1 MTATA
6 SEASK
11 MLEAALQ
18 QMDGIISNSTTASAG
33 QSQIQ
38 AQIIPGAAT
47 AASLT
52 SFCERNLIS
61 ATNVLSTAKTLAL
74 ALQQVGLA
82 APAPDPVTAAI
93 ISDWLE
99 THIPRQDSD
108 ERMRRLQRD
117 KEGLALQYQML
128 AERVSEQAD
137 RIIELEGLLTDK
149 SQQLCTKEEQLQRQM
164 ISKSALET
172 QKLELMSALSEL
184 KLHRA
189 ALECEN
195 ELHGN
200 ESSPMPYGSM
210 GNLNQKGYAADGSMA
225 PKTPPS
231 ALRHQIK
238 PQFHSLPRSHG
249 AANKQAQRLPA
260 INNNNNGR
268 VLDVNANSSGKQ
280 RNVAFASNEQILI
293 DDSVLSDG
301 AAPLGDD
308 MSMYSSFRSQSQ
320 MTPSPKLR
328 DRSVRGI
335 RNILGKLR
343 RSNSSNCELT
353 ALEQAEPNEFRRG
366 GARATAGGRI
376 EWSAQTPLFSDAAKH
391 YSSWNAQEVC
401 NWLTHLGLGCY
412 QDNCRKWLKSDPS
425 VCFFTASPLDIERE
439 LHLKLPLHRK
449 KILLAIGDLT
459 GKEFDELTLKAGNL
473 DTAWVLRWL
482 DDIGLPQYKDYFLQ
496 AKVDGRMLHRL
507 TLEDLTQL
515 HVSSCLH
522 IASLRCGIL
531 CMRRL
536 SWDAEGLIRRSTKL
550 NDSNDEGASSDKE
563 SVDLWTAHRVMEWL
577 KTIDLS
583 EYAPNLR
590 GAGVHGALM
599 MYEPRFN
606 ADLLADLLSIPPS
619 KSLLRRHLAMHF
631 KELVGRLTIHSKRDA
646 EAAPGY
652 LPLTITAKLK
662 QPKRSQFTLKRRKS
676 TKGQGEV
683 DWTELVCPM
692 SAVVPVAFTTDPGKD
707 HDGSLSSN

>member
-1 MTATA
+1 
-6 SEASK
+6 

-18 QMDGIISNSTTASAG
+18 QMDGIISNSATAAVSS
-33 QSQIQ
+33 QSQTQ
-38 AQIIPGAAT
+38 PGTAT
-47 AASLT
+47 TASLT

-137 RIIELEGLLTDK
+137 RIIELEGLLTEK
-149 SQQLCTKEEQLQRQM
+149 SQQLCSKEEQLQRQV
-164 ISKSALET
+164 ISQSALET
-172 QKLELMSALSEL
+172 QQLELMTALSEL
-184 KLHRA
+184 KLHRT

-195 ELHGN
+195 ELN
-200 ESSPMPYGSM
+200 ATNSSVPYGSM
-210 GNLNQKGYAADGSMA
+210 GNLNQKTTPDGRLA

-249 AANKQAQRLPA
+249 GATKQVQRPQSNT
-260 INNNNNGR
+260 NNNNNHT
-268 VLDVNANSSGKQ
+268 LDVNANSSGKQ

-293 DDSVLSDG
+293 DDNLLNDG
-301 AAPLGDD
+301 ASPTEDA
-308 MSMYSSFRSQSQ
+308 MSMYSSFRSQTQ
-320 MTPSPKLR
+320 CTPSPKLHE
-328 DRSVRGI
+328 RSVRGL
-335 RNILGKLR
+335 RSILGKLR

-353 ALEQAEPNEFRRG
+353 ALEQAEPDEFRRG
-366 GARATAGGRI
+366 GSRATAGGRI
-376 EWSAQTPLFSDAAKH
+376 EWSGQTPMFTDAEKH

-401 NWLTHLGLGCY
+401 NWLSHMGLGCY
-412 QDNCRKWLKSDPS
+412 QDNCRKWLKADPT
-425 VCFFTASPLDIERE
+425 VCFFTASPIDIERE
-439 LHLKLPLHRK
+439 LHLKSVLHRK
-449 KILLAIGDLT
+449 KIMLAIDDITKREL
-459 GKEFDELTLKAGNL
+459 DELTIKAAKL
-473 DTAWVLRWL
+473 DVGWVLRWL

-507 TLEDLTQL
+507 TLEDLFQL
-515 HVSSCLH
+515 HVNSCLH
-522 IASLRCGIL
+522 IASVRCGIL

-536 SWDAEGLIRRSTKL
+536 RWDAEGLIRRSTKVTEP
-550 NDSNDEGASSDKE
+550 NDETISADKE

-599 MYEPRFN
+599 LYEERFN

-631 KELVGRLTIHSKRDA
+631 KELVGRSIIHCKRDA

-662 QPKRSQFTLKRRKS
+662 PPKRSQFTLKRRKS
-676 TKGQGEV
+676 AKGQTEV
-683 DWTELVCPM
+683 DWTDLVCPM
-692 SAVVPVAFTTDPGKD
+692 NMTVPALSFNADAIKD

>member
-6 SEASK
+6 AESATEASK

-18 QMDGIISNSTTASAG
+18 QMDGIISNSPQL
-33 QSQIQ
+33 QS
-38 AQIIPGAAT
+38 GATT

-74 ALQQVGLA
+74 ALQQVGLS

-137 RIIELEGLLTDK
+137 RIIELEGLLTEK
-149 SQQLCTKEEQLQRQM
+149 SQQLCNKEEQLQRQM
-164 ISKSALET
+164 ISRSALET

-184 KLHRA
+184 KLHRT

-195 ELHGN
+195 EVN
-200 ESSPMPYGSM
+200 AAAPYGSM
-210 GNLNQKGYAADGSMA
+210 GNLQQKSRLPDGTLA

-249 AANKQAQRLPA
+249 GKQTSRLQT
-260 INNNNNGR
+260 NNNNNR
-268 VLDVNANSSGKQ
+268 TLDVNANSSGKQ

-301 AAPLGDD
+301 AAAHDD
-308 MSMYSSFRSQSQ
+308 GNSMYSSFISQTTS
-320 MTPSPKLR
+320 TYSPKLR
-328 DRSVRGI
+328 ERSVRGL

-343 RSNSSNCELT
+343 RSNSSTCELT
-353 ALEQAEPNEFRRG
+353 ALEQADPEEFRRG

-376 EWSAQTPLFSDAAKH
+376 EWSAQTPMFNEADKH

-401 NWLTHLGLGCY
+401 NWLAQMGLGCY
-412 QDNCRKWLKSDPS
+412 QENCRKWLKADPAI
-425 VCFFTASPLDIERE
+425 CFFKASPVDIERE
-439 LHLKLPLHRK
+439 LHLKLSLHRK
-449 KILLAIGDLT
+449 KILLAIDDLT
-459 GKEFDELTLKAGNL
+459 GKEFDLLTLKAANL
-473 DTAWVLRWL
+473 DVGWVLRWL
-482 DDIGLPQYKDYFLQ
+482 DDIGLPQYKDHFLQ

-507 TLEDLTQL
+507 TLEDLSHL

-531 CMRRL
+531 CMRGMN
-536 SWDAEGLIRRSTKL
+536 WNAEGLIRRSTKL
-550 NDSNDEGASSDKE
+550 TDTAEEAPGTGKE
-563 SVDLWTAHRVMEWL
+563 NVELWTAHRVMEWL

-631 KELVGRLTIHSKRDA
+631 KELVGRIIIHAKRDA
-646 EAAPGY
+646 EDAPGY
-652 LPLTITAKLK
+652 QPLTITAKLK
-662 QPKRSQFTLKRRKS
+662 PAKRSQFTLKRRKS
-676 TKGQGEV
+676 TKGQSEV
-683 DWTELVCPM
+683 DWQDFVCPM
-692 SAVVPVAFTTDPGKD
+692 NAMAPVLTAAGDTTIE